1 MVTLAWWVFVGALA
15 LAGLVGALGIVM
27 LFALVANA
35 EEQPLDDGDD
45 WPYGV

>member
-1 MVTLAWWVFVGALA
+1 MLTWWALIGALA
-15 LAGLVGALGIVM
+15 LAGLMGALGIVL
-27 LFALVANA
+27 LFALVADA